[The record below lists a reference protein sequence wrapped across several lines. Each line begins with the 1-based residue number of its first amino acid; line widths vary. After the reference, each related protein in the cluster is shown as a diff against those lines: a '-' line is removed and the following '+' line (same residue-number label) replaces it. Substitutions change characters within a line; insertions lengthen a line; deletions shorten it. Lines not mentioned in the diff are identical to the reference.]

1 MANNNSNNSGGG
13 SKVTPVQNNVFNT
26 ALGKVTELLSGAK
39 TFTETQSN
47 FGKRVGDKVEG
58 LRALVAKL
66 QGCKDQIRGIRDALR
81 RCEEQS
87 ASSLAAAQSAGQ
99 QAEVAAREAGR
110 KSGRESA
117 AAALEAAAANFQA
130 LTADLTSLTTSMNT
144 IDDVDLQ
151 ALEREVNEI
160 CASAQSTAGG
170 ASKSQGGNNNNNNN
184 NNNNSGKGM
193 AQFRQAGRAVQGA
206 EAFDRSRS
214 GPTAQKTV
222 QPARGA
228 WGRGPPRQTT
238 RTQGQPWRG
247 GYRYGKS
254 KSRRS
259 TRKRSPSKGRRSA
272 GKSGKKTRRRRR
284 RR

>member
-1 MANNNSNNSGGG
+1 MANNNSGKGAEVALG
-13 SKVTPVQNNVFNT
+13 QNNVFNT

-39 TFTETQSN
+39 QFTETQSN
-47 FGKRVGDKVEG
+47 FGKRVGDKVVKLQE
-58 LRALVAKL
+58 LVAKL
-66 QGCKDQIRGIRDALR
+66 QRCKEQIRGIRAALR
-81 RCEEQS
+81 QCEEQS

-99 QAEVAAREAGR
+99 QAEAAAREAGR

-130 LTADLTSLTTSMNT
+130 LSADLTSLTTSMNT

-151 ALEREVNEI
+151 ALETEVNEI
-160 CASAQSTAGG
+160 CAAASGEGGGKSGGDGGGTA
-170 ASKSQGGNNNNNNN
+170 AL
-184 NNNNSGKGM
+184 
-193 AQFRQAGRAVQGA
+193 RRAVTGTGA
-206 EAFDRSRS
+206 FKSARNNVSRERQEEGKRIAS
-214 GPTAQKTV
+214 QASPGS
-222 QPARGA
+222 A
-228 WGRGPPRQTT
+228 WGRGPPRHGEAARREGTA
-238 RTQGQPWRG
+238 RRQGRSTFG

-254 KSRRS
+254 KVRRS

>member
-1 MANNNSNNSGGG
+1 MANNNSGKGAEVALG
-13 SKVTPVQNNVFNT
+13 KNNVFNT

-39 TFTETQSN
+39 TFTTAQTD
-47 FGKRVGDKVEG
+47 FGKRVGEKVEG

-151 ALEREVNEI
+151 ALETEVNEI
-160 CASAQSTAGG
+160 CAAASGEGGGGGKSGGDGGGTA
-170 ASKSQGGNNNNNNN
+170 AL
-184 NNNNSGKGM
+184 
-193 AQFRQAGRAVQGA
+193 RRAVTGTGAFSSAHNNVSRERGA
-206 EAFDRSRS
+206 EGRKIASRTS
-214 GPTAQKTV
+214 PGS
-222 QPARGA
+222 A
-228 WGRGPPRQTT
+228 WGSGPPRGFGSSTK
-238 RTQGQPWRG
+238 RFGG

-272 GKSGKKTRRRRR
+272 GKSGKKTRRRKRR
-284 RR
+284 R